1 MRYAKRDIPQC
12 ASFKWKGE
20 SFWLTKKR
28 KKNVYVLVATVNGKN
43 ESIHEIVKKEKGICV
58 NFAVPSQTAKV
69 IATVHGKCLF
79 S

>member
-1 MRYAKRDIPQC
+1 MPKEIYHNVLPLSEKVKVFDLQRK
-12 ASFKWKGE
+12 E
-20 SFWLTKKR
+20 

-69 IATVHGKCLF
+69 IAAVHGKCLF